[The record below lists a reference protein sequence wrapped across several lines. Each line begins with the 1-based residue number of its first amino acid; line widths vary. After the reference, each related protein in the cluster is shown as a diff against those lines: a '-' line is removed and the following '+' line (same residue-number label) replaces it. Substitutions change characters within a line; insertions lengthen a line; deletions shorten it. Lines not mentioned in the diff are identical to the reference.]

1 MGKPASR
8 EKLDEIRGAATASLK
23 MLAQM
28 TLEQKAEWRL
38 ERKKQKATAARAR
51 YHSKKER
58 LQKEKEEAE
67 EPVTQAAESDGPASP
82 STDE

>member
-38 ERKKQKATAARAR
+38 ERKKQKATAARER
-51 YHSKKER
+51 YHSKKNR
-58 LQKEKEEAE
+58 LKQEKEAL
-67 EPVTQAAESDGPASP
+67 TQAAEPSCPASP